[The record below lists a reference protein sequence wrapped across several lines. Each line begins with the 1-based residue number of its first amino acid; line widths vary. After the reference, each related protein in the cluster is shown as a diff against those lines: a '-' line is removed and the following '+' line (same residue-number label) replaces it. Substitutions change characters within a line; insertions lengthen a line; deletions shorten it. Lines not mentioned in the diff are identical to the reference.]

1 MAQDC
6 PQVKGR
12 TLPVPLSICQLT
24 GPWRKPAV
32 QWTTRYGGCSQASPA
47 PITTPG
53 NMPDAL
59 GFLSFPLHA
68 VRVVASSHLHDLLS
82 ESPCHQE
89 VNIKSVCLKPS
100 RECASPR
107 LCPSCRP
114 GLWPEGWAETRGRP
128 PRLHGG
134 CRHPHC
140 PGSLRRQRNSLNLHV
155 FLHA

>member
-6 PQVKGR
+6 PREGGR
-12 TLPVPLSICQLT
+12 TLPVPLGICQLT
-24 GPWRKPAV
+24 GPWRN
-32 QWTTRYGGCSQASPA
+32 TCSPVDHEVWGQL
-47 PITTPG
+47 
-53 NMPDAL
+53 L
-59 GFLSFPLHA
+59 GEPCTHHHSWQHARCTGLSVLHCKQFESWH
-68 VRVVASSHLHDLLS
+68 RVVYMFALRVSMPSGGKY
-82 ESPCHQE
+82 
-89 VNIKSVCLKPS
+89 KSVCLKPS